1 MMGLNCV
8 DVASRVSPR
17 RATHFLL
24 LRQEKVSKEKASRIR
39 RPFASLRACC
49 ATRNRRGAQKLAP
62 CGRSNI
68 CAPLSAVSCV
78 AHLLITARNNPDTVF
93 ASEAMQSAAPSQ
105 CKCMEVGA
113 LPHAVEAGLSSTA
126 AGGSGLALSERSEF
140 SQTPPDASSAR
151 NRVAALT
158 SARLSF
164 AYFSLAKQRKV
175 RRPPGRDPACRSG
188 KTKEDQ

>member
-1 MMGLNCV
+1 MMARV
-8 DVASRVSPR
+8 FVIDASRVSPR

-68 CAPLSAVSCV
+68 CAPLSAASCV
-78 AHLLITARNNPDTVF
+78 AHLLITAGTSR
-93 ASEAMQSAAPSQ
+93 APALLQ
-105 CKCMEVGA
+105 RPATQDGA
-113 LPHAVEAGLSSTA
+113 TLSRPRSVLQRRGSRTGGARSPAVEAGLSSAA
-126 AGGSGLALSERSEF
+126 AGGSGLALFEAIAEF

-151 NRVAALT
+151 NRAAALT
-158 SARLSF
+158 SARLLVF
-164 AYFSLAKQRKV
+164 A
-175 RRPPGRDPACRSG
+175 
-188 KTKEDQ
+188 